1 MGAGEHDVFFQ
12 SLYGALIASMQKGQ
26 GGPFAAGVVSG
37 GELISVGTNSVLAS
51 HDVSRHA
58 EINALAGAGRMRKT
72 FNLSDS
78 ILLTSHFP
86 CLMCYHAIKWAQI
99 KTAYYLFDYTDTEK
113 IFGFRGDSAFLKDLS
128 LEPGVLQADPGLEL
142 IRYRSQKTEALYR
155 GVLVK
160 RWNEEFKETCSGY
173 DLD

>member
-86 CLMCYHAIKWAQI
+86 CLMCYGWIWMREPWRGAAVIA
-99 KTAYYLFDYTDTEK
+99 TALVAAERPQWC
-113 IFGFRGDSAFLKDLS
+113 GRASP
-128 LEPGVLQADPGLEL
+128 LEA
-142 IRYRSQKTEALYR
+142 R
-155 GVLVK
+155 
-160 RWNEEFKETCSGY
+160 
-173 DLD
+173 